1 LKESFH
7 QELDQATKLAFD
19 RTQLGAERTILAW
32 VRTATSLITF
42 GFAIYS
48 FFGIPS
54 GAGHGH
60 VSHAGARIFALALI
74 AIGLLAL
81 MFAAIQRQ
89 RDIKV
94 TKLLY
99 PGVKTVSMASTVGF
113 MVAGLGVLA
122 LVILLLRV

>member
-1 LKESFH
+1 MKESVR
-7 QELDQATKLAFD
+7 QELDQSTKLAFD
-19 RTQLGAERTILAW
+19 RTQLAADRTILAW

-48 FFGIPS
+48 FFGIPT
-54 GAGHGH
+54 GAGHAH
-60 VSHAGARIFALALI
+60 VSHLGPRVFALALI
-74 AIGLLAL
+74 AIGLLSL

-99 PGVKTVSMASTVGF
+99 PDVKRVSMASTVGF
-113 MVAGLGVLA
+113 MVAALGVLA
-122 LVILLLRV
+122 LVILLLRL